1 MQVHIVHGF
10 DASPAHHWF
19 PWLKQA
25 LEHKG
30 HHASVTNLPASH
42 APTPQAWVQA
52 LQEQVPSPDRH
63 TWFVSHS
70 LGGIALLRYLERLP
84 AGAAIGGYVLVSGFN
99 APLVSLPQLEPFAK
113 PDLDVRRLS
122 SIAAH
127 RSVIASADDYAV
139 PPELSKALA
148 DELQASY
155 QVVERGGHF
164 LDSEGFTEFPLVL
177 DELDGAFRTSNTS
190 SAASR

>member
-1 MQVHIVHGF
+1 MHIHIVHGF

-25 LEHKG
+25 LEQQG
-30 HHASVTNLPASH
+30 HRASVADLPASH

-52 LQEQVPSPDRH
+52 LQEQVPAPDRD

-84 AGAAIGGYVLVSGFN
+84 AATAIGGYVLVSGFN
-99 APLVSLPQLEPFAK
+99 APLASLPQLEAFAK
-113 PDLDVRRLS
+113 PDLDVQRLS
-122 SIAAH
+122 RIAAQ

-139 PPELSKALA
+139 PPALSEALA
-148 DELQASY
+148 GQLQASY
-155 QVVERGGHF
+155 RLVERGGHF
-164 LDSEGFTEFPLVL
+164 LASEGFTEFPLVL
-177 DELDGAFRTSNTS
+177 DELDSAFRSVP
-190 SAASR
+190 